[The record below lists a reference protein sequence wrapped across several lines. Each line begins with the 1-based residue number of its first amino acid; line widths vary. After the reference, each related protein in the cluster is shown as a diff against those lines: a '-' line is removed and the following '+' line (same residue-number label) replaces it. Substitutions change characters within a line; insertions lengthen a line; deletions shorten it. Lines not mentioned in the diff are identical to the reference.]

1 MGKKKKEAQPKD
13 KREKKKSGK
22 ISHSRK
28 SSKCLKSDVR
38 ALSYQEALRMNERL
52 RPLNL
57 ELSDVESDG
66 NCLFRAIADQLEG
79 DESLHKTYR
88 QKILEFIRTNREDF
102 EFFIEDDEPF
112 DDYLQRMADNAEW
125 GGQLEITAASRLFS
139 VDVVIHQLDLPD
151 YEMRAGPQPTTKQIH
166 LFYVTDL
173 HYASVRPIKPSTVS
187 GPPNTNQIEPSS
199 IHPETPLKAS
209 KQANSGKHKDRHE
222 KPEPPNQK
230 LFANTEN
237 RSKVGPDELV
247 GELEAVRV
255 SDGDGRKG
263 EQMEDLKAEG
273 SEKSDKK
280 KAAEGGTMQGGKSEK
295 RLTKKDKKMLRK
307 QRRHEERTQ
316 EDKTSRPTEDSN
328 SDSDETNRKRIVV

>member
-1 MGKKKKEAQPKD
+1 MG
-13 KREKKKSGK
+13 
-22 ISHSRK
+22 
-28 SSKCLKSDVR
+28 
-38 ALSYQEALRMNERL
+38 
-52 RPLNL
+52 
-57 ELSDVESDG
+57 
-66 NCLFRAIADQLEG
+66 
-79 DESLHKTYR
+79 
-88 QKILEFIRTNREDF
+88 
-102 EFFIEDDEPF
+102 
-112 DDYLQRMADNAEW
+112 
-125 GGQLEITAASRLFS
+125 
-139 VDVVIHQLDLPD
+139 
-151 YEMRAGPQPTTKQIH
+151 
-166 LFYVTDL
+166 
-173 HYASVRPIKPSTVS
+173 
-187 GPPNTNQIEPSS
+187 
-199 IHPETPLKAS
+199 
-209 KQANSGKHKDRHE
+209 
-222 KPEPPNQK
+222 PPNQK